1 MKRTVYRRKFNRWEL
16 KYSLPLERVP
26 ELVQAL
32 EGYMV
37 PDEHGDPESGYEIFS
52 VYCDSPR
59 LDFFWEKVEGE
70 DIRRKLRFRRYKGQN
85 DAFVEIKQRIG
96 RTVQKRRVRW
106 PLQRIQKVFL
116 EGSPRE
122 EDLADPSDAIAAELV
137 LLWRTYG
144 LQPTLATWYRRRAL
158 VGAMDPGL
166 RVTFDTMSRYST
178 EALEIASSFTGG
190 HQLLDPRL
198 VILETKFNDRAP
210 RWLSGIIAEHGLR
223 TRRIS
228 KYCRGIDLAYFDGR
242 NT

>member
-1 MKRTVYRRKFNRWEL
+1 MKKAPYRKKFNRWEL
-16 KYSLPLERVP
+16 KY
-26 ELVQAL
+26 AL
-32 EGYMV
+32 RQEEVAGLARAFEGYTV
-37 PDEHGDPESGYEIFS
+37 PDEHGHPEFGYTNFS

-70 DIRRKLRFRRYKGQN
+70 DFRRKLRFRRYEGQE

-106 PLQRIQKVFL
+106 PLERIQAVFL
-116 EGSPRE
+116 DGGAGADLLGEDPDPVAE
-122 EDLADPSDAIAAELV
+122 ELL
-137 LLWRTYG
+137 LLWHTFSLR
-144 LQPTLATWYRRRAL
+144 PTLATWYRRRAL
-158 VGAMDPGL
+158 VGITDPGL
-166 RVTFDTMSRYST
+166 RVTFDSMTRYST
-178 EALEIASSFTGG
+178 EALDIGSPFTGG
-190 HQLLDPRL
+190 HDLVDPRL

-228 KYCRGIDLAYFDGR
+228 KYCRGVDLALFDGQ